1 MIYLLRHAQ
10 TLNNLNRI
18 IQGRIDFPLSESG
31 KEYIKVVGSK
41 FKKKGYI
48 VDLIY
53 SSPLKRAY
61 ESALIMKDSIG
72 YLKDIIIYDNLIE
85 REFGEAEGLTL
96 SKEIYDRILNDDFK
110 GMEKCE
116 EVIKRG
122 YNAVLDIARQNKDKN
137 ILIVCHSHVIKG
149 VLIGIDKTYKFSDTL
164 ENCSLTILDYV
175 DDSLNIVEA
184 NKELYYEDI

>member
-41 FKKKGYI
+41 FKKKGYK

-122 YNAVLDIARQNKDKN
+122 YNVVLDIARQNKDKN

-149 VLIGIDKTYKFSDTL
+149 VLIGIDRTYKFSDTL